1 MGKELRLRPSH
12 GRGVKGG
19 HEWMEQG
26 GDLRV
31 SGGSKGYRWRGS
43 DGWLR

>member
-1 MGKELRLRPSH
+1 MGKELRLRPMGH

-31 SGGSKGYRWRGS
+31 SSGEAQGLQVARV
-43 DGWLR
+43 